1 MDMSII
7 KYVASRISLLLLILA
22 SMGLGALLSHMP
34 ASQVDSQQ
42 VQQNTSTQGP
52 TAPPTATP
60 RATQT
65 IPPSTPLPSLTP
77 SQTLLPPPTF
87 EPPTLTPAPSATPS
101 VTPTAT
107 LVPIMNIP
115 GLQGLES
122 PTPSSTPGC
131 KPRKDWTLTYEVQ
144 PNDALD
150 NIAARYGTNRWELA
164 DGNCLADP
172 NLIVVGQVLRVPGQA
187 QPQTTIEC
195 VPWQV
200 LTPMN
205 WAVGVDGNGQLT
217 FDWIG
222 PRAPRN
228 LIRVYDASGNEVW
241 EDVVDL
247 RQNYTLDVASSLPA
261 AAGIYTWKVFPLDLN
276 FQQIN
281 CLEGGPWTFEKTQTI
296 PTPTPVPT
304 LAR

>member
-1 MDMSII
+1 MSII
-7 KYVASRISLLLLILA
+7 RSIGSRISLVLLIGA

-34 ASQVDSQQ
+34 ASPVNSSQA
-42 VQQNTSTQGP
+42 QNTSTSTQGP
-52 TAPPTATP
+52 TAPPTATRRP
-60 RATQT
+60 TQT

-77 SQTLLPPPTF
+77 TQTLRPPPTF
-87 EPPTLTPAPSATPS
+87 EPPTATPAPSDTPTI
-101 VTPTAT
+101 TPTAT
-107 LVPIMNIP
+107 LVTIMNIP
-115 GLQGLES
+115 GLQGLET

-131 KPRKDWTLTYEVQ
+131 KPRKDWTLTYTVQ

-150 NIAARYGTNRWELA
+150 NIATRYGTNRWELA

-172 NLIVVGQVLRVPGQA
+172 NLIVVGQTLRVPGQA
-187 QPQTTIEC
+187 QPQAAIEC

-200 LTPMN
+200 LTPMD
-205 WAVGVDGNGQLT
+205 WAVGIDGNGQLT
-217 FDWIG
+217 FNWIG

-228 LIRVYDASGNEVW
+228 LIRVYDANGNKVW

-247 RQNYTLDVASSLPA
+247 RQNYTLDVASALPT

-281 CLEGGPWTFEKTQTI
+281 CLEGGPWTFEKTQTL
-296 PTPTPVPT
+296 PTPTPAPT
-304 LAR
+304 IGR